1 MSTGVNAF
9 LDIVRKS
16 HATQQLINQVL
27 HQGTPVSMVCPTC
40 NRRTEH
46 RDLKLDGIFYT
57 VCCTCHSMT
66 TTTER

>member
-16 HATQQLINQVL
+16 HATQQLINKVL
-27 HQGTPVSMVCPTC
+27 HQGTPVSVACPTC

-57 VCCTCHSMT
+57 VCRTCHSMT

>member
-27 HQGTPVSMVCPTC
+27 HQGTPVRLVCSTC
-40 NRRTEH
+40 GRRTEH
-46 RDLKLDGIFYT
+46 RNLKLSGTCYT
-57 VCCTCHSMT
+57 VCRTCHSLT
-66 TTTER
+66 TNA